1 MTEALII
8 SDDPMNERYDV
19 IIIGTGPAGI
29 FAALELVKSRGTR
42 VLMIEKGSDIEV
54 RSCPMHDADVPCA
67 QCELCGILCG
77 WGGAG
82 AYSDGKLT
90 LTSAFGGWLGEYLQA
105 GELEQLIEQV
115 DATYCHYG
123 AGKDIH
129 GDDREAVERLRKKAR
144 SYDLELVPARIRH
157 IGTDLCREVLK
168 NIRGRLEGN
177 VTVLFNTPVAQVMTE
192 RGAVTGVET
201 RDGKRCEARAVIL
214 AVGRDGSSWLSTEA
228 KRLGLSLR
236 TNPVDIGVRVELPAS
251 IMKDITDITY
261 EAKFLY
267 TTKKFHDRIRTF
279 CMNPYGEVVR
289 ENSEGVFSVN
299 GHSYKDLRTGNT
311 NFALLVSTDFT
322 RPFHEPIAYGRY
334 IAGLANM
341 LGGGVLLQRLGDL
354 KMGRRSTPERISEGS
369 VRPTLEDATPGDL
382 SFALPYRHLMA
393 ILEML
398 EVLDNVAPGVNS
410 GDTLLYGV
418 EVKYYSMRLKLTKN
432 LETEINNL
440 FAVGDGAGIT
450 RGLIQSSISGV
461 VAARAVAER
470 LR

>member
-1 MTEALII
+1 MSNT
-8 SDDPMNERYDV
+8 YDV

-29 FAALELVKSRGTR
+29 FAALELVKQKGRR
-42 VLMIEKGSDIEV
+42 VLMIEKGSDITS
-54 RSCPMHDADVPCA
+54 RTCPMHDADTPCA

-90 LTSAFGGWLGEYLQA
+90 LTSAFGGWLGEYLPA
-105 GELEQLIEQV
+105 VELEQLIGYV
-115 DATYCHYG
+115 DAIYRQYG
-123 AGKDIH
+123 AGTDIH
-129 GDDREAVERLRKKAR
+129 GENSEAVGSLRRKAR

-168 NIRGRLEGN
+168 NIRNHLAGK
-177 VTVLFNTPVAQVMTE
+177 VTMVFNTPVAQIITGD
-192 RGAVTGVET
+192 GAVSGVVTG
-201 RDGKRCEARAVIL
+201 DGARFEASTVII
-214 AVGRDGSSWLSTEA
+214 AVGRDGSSWLSQEA
-228 KRLGLSLR
+228 KRLELSLQ

-251 IMKDITDITY
+251 IMRDITDITY

-267 TTKKFHDRIRTF
+267 TTKRFRDRIRTF

-299 GHSYKDLRTGNT
+299 GHSYRERRTGNT

-322 RPFHEPIAYGRY
+322 RPFHEPITYGRH
-334 IAGLANM
+334 IARLANL

-382 SFALPYRHLMA
+382 SFVLPYRHLTA

-398 EVLDNVAPGVNS
+398 EALDNVAPGVNS

-418 EVKYYSMRLKLTKN
+418 EVKYYSLRLKLTN
-432 LETEINNL
+432 ALETEIRNL
-440 FAVGDGAGIT
+440 FAVGDGAGVT

-461 VAARAVAER
+461 VAARAVK
-470 LR
+470 